1 MPPLL
6 RTDEPRILIARL
18 SAIGD
23 CIQTMPL
30 AAALRERFPRAKITW
45 VVEPM
50 AASLV
55 RIFAAVDEVLV
66 VPKRFAHS
74 LTKLWQLRRELRRG
88 RFDLSL
94 DPQGLSKSGL
104 VVWLSGAPLRI
115 GLARPAGR
123 EVNPWFQTHLVTSR
137 AVHMV
142 DRYLELLQ
150 PLGVEPNRPRF
161 DLRIPAEATQ
171 AAERLAALPQFA
183 GRFAV
188 LNPGAGWPSKL
199 WPLDRFAAVAR
210 HLADRGL
217 GSVVVWGSDR
227 ERAWAESIVSAAK
240 SPNVL
245 VAPPTSLP
253 ELTAVLKAARLFIGS
268 DTGPLHLAAAVGTPS
283 IGLFGSSLGSAAG
296 PYGFGQITLQS
307 AFDNSPTRK
316 RRGAD
321 NWAMRR
327 IGVEMVTRACD
338 EQLQRPAKD
347 AA

>member
-1 MPPLL
+1 
-6 RTDEPRILIARL
+6 
-18 SAIGD
+18 
-23 CIQTMPL
+23 
-30 AAALRERFPRAKITW
+30 
-45 VVEPM
+45 
-50 AASLV
+50 
-55 RIFAAVDEVLV
+55 
-66 VPKRFAHS
+66 
-74 LTKLWQLRRELRRG
+74 
-88 RFDLSL
+88 
-94 DPQGLSKSGL
+94 
-104 VVWLSGAPLRI
+104 
-115 GLARPAGR
+115 
-123 EVNPWFQTHLVTSR
+123 
-137 AVHMV
+137 
-142 DRYLELLQ
+142 
-150 PLGVEPNRPRF
+150 
-161 DLRIPAEATQ
+161 
-171 AAERLAALPQFA
+171 
-183 GRFAV
+183 V

-199 WPLDRFAAVAR
+199 WPLDRYAAVAR

-240 SPNVL
+240 ASNVL

-283 IGLFGSSLGSAAG
+283 IGLFGSSLGSSAG